1 MNKMKLFLLAAIVTL
16 AASNSVN
23 AQAQKAGYFSV
34 EQMVSIMPEVGKID
48 TLLQKYQADSINA
61 EFAAIVADYN
71 FKDSLLTKTDTS
83 KIPPATRRQYRRDLE
98 AIAYQVQNWQQISQQ
113 AMQSKQQELLRPV
126 YGRIMDALRA
136 VSKESGYT
144 HVYNTEALLV
154 APPGD
159 DMLPLVAKKLKI
171 TLPNPNQQGAGRPNT
186 GASKPKQ

>member
-1 MNKMKLFLLAAIVTL
+1 MNKFKLFLCAAAVTL
-16 AASNSVN
+16 AANSVN

-34 EQMVSIMPEVGKID
+34 EQMVSIMPEIGKID
-48 TLLQKYQADSINA
+48 TALQKYQADSING
-61 EFAAIVADYN
+61 EFKSLIEEYN
-71 FKDSLLTKTDTS
+71 YKDSIVNKTDTT
-83 KIPPATRRQYRRDLE
+83 KVPASVLRKHREDLQ

-113 AMQSKQQELLRPV
+113 AMQAKQQEYLRPV
-126 YGRIMDALRA
+126 YARIMDALRA

-171 TLPNPNQQGAGRPNT
+171 TLPNQNQPGGTRPNT
-186 GASKPKQ
+186 GVTKPKQ

>member
-1 MNKMKLFLLAAIVTL
+1 MNKIKLFLLAAIVTL
-16 AASNSVN
+16 AASSSVN

-61 EFAAIVADYN
+61 EFGAIVADYN
-71 FKDSLLTKTDTS
+71 FKDSLLTKTDTT

-126 YGRIMDALRA
+126 YARIMDALRA
-136 VSKESGYT
+136 ASKESGYT

-159 DMLPLVAKKLKI
+159 DLLPLVAKKLKI
-171 TLPNPNQQGAGRPNT
+171 TLPNQNQQGGATRPGTN
-186 GASKPKQ
+186 KPRQ

>member
-1 MNKMKLFLLAAIVTL
+1 MNKIKLFLLAAIVTL
-16 AASNSVN
+16 AASNSAD

-171 TLPNPNQQGAGRPNT
+171 TLPTQNQQGTGRPNT

>member
-1 MNKMKLFLLAAIVTL
+1 MNKIKLFLLAAIVTL
-16 AASNSVN
+16 AASNCVN
-23 AQAQKAGYFSV
+23 AQGQKAGYFSV
-34 EQMVSIMPEVGKID
+34 EQMVSIMPEIGRID

-71 FKDSLLTKTDTS
+71 FKDSLLTKTDTT

-98 AIAYQVQNWQQISQQ
+98 AIAYQVQNWQSISQQ

-126 YGRIMDALRA
+126 YARIMDALRA

-159 DMLPLVAKKLKI
+159 DMLPLVAKRLKI
-171 TLPNPNQQGAGRPNT
+171 TLPNQNQQGGARPNT
-186 GASKPKQ
+186 GANKPRQ